1 MERNNLGKVNVEI
14 EVIECTGISAIAGKP
29 YEFYDY
35 RVVTPKMAVSVGA
48 KSMAE
53 GILLK
58 DFIDGKL
65 FDKKIGD

>member
-14 EVIECTGISAIAGKP
+14 EVFECKGVSAKTGKP
-29 YEFYDY
+29 YVFYDY
-35 RVVTPKMAVSVGA
+35 RIITPKMPVSVGTR
-48 KSMAE
+48 SMAE

-65 FDKKIGD
+65 FDKKIGE